1 MFRSFG
7 RSAMLLTGV
16 SCCDPR
22 SPPRPRHAQRGTS
35 AVAGLL
41 VRLGAQ
47 GPKTLLPADPDNPAG
62 YCESAV
68 FYELHERVLRAAGS
82 RWDAFTRLEPERL
95 RLAMPDDLSNECR
108 GALHAEFGD
117 APRFV
122 LKGSPDVPLRAVL
135 APDLG
140 GGAYRACGHPGV
152 AEPSRCCTVTRREKR
167 LRAGPLAPHWLR
179 HVLDAEHDTRAVR
192 RTFVRYQELLEN
204 WTSVAERFSQDLQ
217 SPWPTKSVVDDAEI
231 DRFVSHRLCHHH
243 GDPDIAGVAPVLSDW
258 TRRAWTALGWLHDR
272 DPSRTAQ
279 AFGTL
284 DAIRAEFDRNTLVLG
299 DVRDR
304 IHQSLRTQIDRVER
318 ELDRVEREQRA
329 LREHTAGLEAVRD
342 GLQHRIEALEREAGV
357 LRQELSAAQGHA
369 DALRKSASW
378 RVTAPLRRGVPDL
391 PMNETIHG
399 TILYDHCF

>member
-1 MFRSFG
+1 MCRAVN
-7 RSAMLLTGV
+7 REALLVLGMH
-16 SCCDPR
+16 R
-22 SPPRPRHAQRGTS
+22 GGTS
-35 AVAGLL
+35 AAAGLL

-47 GPKTLLPADPDNPAG
+47 GPKTLMPANPDNPAG
-62 YCESAV
+62 YWESAV
-68 FYELHERVLRAAGS
+68 FCELHERLLRAAGS
-82 RWDAFTRLEPERL
+82 RWDAFTRLEPDRL
-95 RLAMPDDLSNECR
+95 QSAMRDGLTDECR
-108 GALHAEFGD
+108 GAIRTEFGD
-117 APRFV
+117 ARRFV
-122 LKGSPDVPLRAVL
+122 VKDPRMCRLVPFWRQMLKMEHIAAAAILVLRSPADVARSL
-135 APDLG
+135 AARNGFEPDL
-140 GGAYRACGHPGV
+140 
-152 AEPSRCCTVTRREKR
+152 S
-167 LRAGPLAPHWLR
+167 LLIWLR

-204 WTSVAERFSQDLQ
+204 WTSVAERISQDLQ
-217 SPWPTKSVVDDAEI
+217 SPWPTRSVVDDAEI

-243 GDPDIAGVAPVLSDW
+243 GDPDIAGVAPALSDW

-318 ELDRVEREQRA
+318 ELDRVEREQRT

-357 LRQELSAAQGHA
+357 LRQELSAAQAHA

-378 RVTAPLRRGVPDL
+378 RVTAPLRAVYR
-391 PMNETIHG
+391 I
-399 TILYDHCF
+399 FR